1 MIPLIDLQVVEYI
14 KSGLGR
20 LRKDAK
26 KLDNYFSY
34 ASPKTIQSM
43 QKLIQEYRIP
53 VLNGFPRNETQ
64 LPCIIVQIGEEAQ
77 ANYGL
82 GDGIDENYPEQSVGD
97 ENYLHWTGEDSSTY
111 VQENIQLSA
120 LLRIEVWSDNA
131 VITSFLYAIVKYCL
145 LSSKW
150 QMVNDGLILPS
161 IGGGDLEPAPD
172 YLDNLFVYRRAI
184 LLNFDYVAQYHV
196 ADQIIGEE
204 PSHFPL
210 ETTVAD
216 IDIDINS
223 IEEE

>member
-14 KSGLGR
+14 KSGLSR
-20 LRKDAK
+20 LRNDAK

-111 VQENIQLSA
+111 VQENVQLSA

-150 QMVNDGLILPS
+150 QMVNDGLILPN

-196 ADQIIGEE
+196 ADQIIGNE